1 MNQEF
6 LIKCI
11 KENYV
16 DVNNENFNYFKSK
29 LNDFASVLNKAL
41 GVNSFKFEIT
51 NLFSRY
57 SFNGSVILKDGE
69 TVVWENVNSFSIQDL
84 QHVKYHLDFLF
95 EIHGLEYYHKSI
107 LYFALGS
114 HISMNYPDFAA
125 KITMLT

>member
-29 LNDFASVLNKAL
+29 LNDFASVLNKTL
-41 GVNSFKFEIT
+41 GVNSFKFET
-51 NLFSRY
+51 VDMFSRY
-57 SFNGSVILKDGE
+57 CFNGSITLKDGE
-69 TVVWENVNSFSIQDL
+69 TVVWRNDDKFSLKDLNS
-84 QHVKYHLDFLF
+84 VTYHLDLLF
-95 EIHGLEYYHKSI
+95 GIFSPEYSHKSI
-107 LYFALGS
+107 LYFSLGNY
-114 HISMNYPDFAA
+114 ISMNYPDFAA